1 MNHKKKVEDL
11 KLAII
16 GLGYVGLPLAIEF
29 GKKREVIAFDINQTR
44 ISELSKNIDSTKE
57 VSLSEFKESTKISF
71 TSDIREISNCNCY
84 IVTVP
89 TPIDATK
96 EPDLVP
102 LLNACE
108 GLSSIIKKGDIVIFE
123 STVYPGCIE
132 EDCVPVLEKNN
143 SLVFNKDFY
152 CGYSPE
158 RINPGD
164 KDRKLKDITKIT
176 AGSTKQVAK
185 LIDNLYK
192 EIIDAGTFP
201 VESIKI
207 AEAAKV
213 IENTQRDLNI
223 ALVNEFAKIF
233 NNLDIDTKSV
243 LDAAGTKWNFLNF
256 RPGLVGGHCIGV
268 DPYYLTSKSTK
279 EGYRPELVLAGRNL
293 NDGMP
298 DYVFQKI
305 LEGMNKKNINV
316 DSSKILIMGLTF
328 KENCPDIR
336 NSKVFNL
343 IECLS
348 NANANVDVYDPWV
361 NKKEI
366 DEEGFNLISQPE
378 NKTYDAIILAV
389 THEIFL
395 DIGITSI
402 KNFGKDNSYIYD
414 LKYLFDHSFIDD
426 RL

>member
-185 LIDNLYK
+185 LIDNY
-192 EIIDAGTFP
+192 
-201 VESIKI
+201 
-207 AEAAKV
+207 
-213 IENTQRDLNI
+213 
-223 ALVNEFAKIF
+223 
-233 NNLDIDTKSV
+233 
-243 LDAAGTKWNFLNF
+243 
-256 RPGLVGGHCIGV
+256 
-268 DPYYLTSKSTK
+268 
-279 EGYRPELVLAGRNL
+279 
-293 NDGMP
+293 
-298 DYVFQKI
+298 
-305 LEGMNKKNINV
+305 
-316 DSSKILIMGLTF
+316 
-328 KENCPDIR
+328 
-336 NSKVFNL
+336 
-343 IECLS
+343 
-348 NANANVDVYDPWV
+348 
-361 NKKEI
+361 
-366 DEEGFNLISQPE
+366 
-378 NKTYDAIILAV
+378 
-389 THEIFL
+389 
-395 DIGITSI
+395 
-402 KNFGKDNSYIYD
+402 
-414 LKYLFDHSFIDD
+414 
-426 RL
+426 